1 MRLIIFFLKCLVGL
15 LAALGFFIVAA
26 AIALSVFVSR
36 GDLPRWAGG
45 VQELPTESVLLLDMA
60 NGLIEVAPSNP
71 LAAASLGKTV
81 VLRDAVAA
89 LEAAATDP
97 KVKGLVARLG
107 RGNPGL
113 ARTQELRAAVA
124 AFRESGK
131 PTVAFAESFGE
142 GGNGTLHYYLAS
154 AFETVWLQPSGDLDL
169 TGVSIQSPF
178 LREALDDIG
187 VLPRL
192 DQREDFKGAMN
203 TFTDRELPEQ
213 QRRNL
218 QQLVDSWLGQIVDG
232 IAVGR
237 TLESGAVQ
245 VIVNRAPYRA
255 QEAEAQ
261 GLIDRLGYWDQVSA
275 ELLEAA
281 GEGAELVA
289 LADYAQLSREEA
301 ENGPTIALIQGLG
314 PVVLDGSRNDP
325 LFDDLAMGSDTVTKA
340 FAQAIDDKDIQAI
353 VFRVD
358 SPGGSY
364 VASDAIW
371 REVERAKAI
380 GLPVIVT
387 MGDVAASGGYFVSAA
402 AQKIVAQPGTLT
414 GSIGVVSGK
423 FVLNELWDDLGIA
436 WDGVRA
442 GRNAEIWSLN
452 QDFTPAQWALLQK
465 NLDAIYDDF
474 VGKVAQGRNIPPEAA
489 RVAAKGQVWTG
500 QDAKELGL
508 IDALG
513 GYSEA
518 FALARDAAGI
528 APDQPLN
535 IRVLPDDKDPVEA
548 FIQDTFGVSAS
559 GGSELLASFVRGLAR
574 LTRAVSP
581 LLETYEQVTADPR
594 SQRLMAPDLVSSQ
607 SR

>member
-36 GDLPRWAGG
+36 GDLPHWAGG

-60 NGLIEVAPSNP
+60 DGLIEVAPSNP

-203 TFTDRELPEQ
+203 TFTDRELPDQ

-232 IAVGR
+232 IATGR
-237 TLESGAVQ
+237 ALESGAVQ

-255 QEAEAQ
+255 RRQ
-261 GLIDRLGYWDQVSA
+261 R
-275 ELLEAA
+275 
-281 GEGAELVA
+281 
-289 LADYAQLSREEA
+289 R
-301 ENGPTIALIQGLG
+301 
-314 PVVLDGSRNDP
+314 
-325 LFDDLAMGSDTVTKA
+325 KA
-340 FAQAIDDKDIQAI
+340 
-353 VFRVD
+353 
-358 SPGGSY
+358 
-364 VASDAIW
+364 
-371 REVERAKAI
+371 
-380 GLPVIVT
+380 
-387 MGDVAASGGYFVSAA
+387 
-402 AQKIVAQPGTLT
+402 
-414 GSIGVVSGK
+414 
-423 FVLNELWDDLGIA
+423 
-436 WDGVRA
+436 
-442 GRNAEIWSLN
+442 
-452 QDFTPAQWALLQK
+452 
-465 NLDAIYDDF
+465 
-474 VGKVAQGRNIPPEAA
+474 
-489 RVAAKGQVWTG
+489 
-500 QDAKELGL
+500 
-508 IDALG
+508 
-513 GYSEA
+513 
-518 FALARDAAGI
+518 
-528 APDQPLN
+528 
-535 IRVLPDDKDPVEA
+535 
-548 FIQDTFGVSAS
+548 
-559 GGSELLASFVRGLAR
+559 
-574 LTRAVSP
+574 
-581 LLETYEQVTADPR
+581 
-594 SQRLMAPDLVSSQ
+594 
-607 SR
+607 